1 MFNYFIIRLIKT
13 ITKIT
18 WQILLFGLSKVPLIL
33 YCRPKV
39 VNVSE
44 SKLEIK
50 IKLNRRTKNHLNSM
64 YFGVLSVGADVTGGF
79 LAMKLIQESKSN
91 IALIFKD
98 FHADFLKRAEGV
110 VHFFCEDG
118 IAIQNLV
125 FMAEKSGE
133 RQNLPV
139 NIVAT
144 VPEIS
149 DEPIA
154 KFVLTLSIK
163 KK

>member
-1 MFNYFIIRLIKT
+1 MAGLIKT
-13 ITKIT
+13 ETKIK
-18 WQILLFGLSKVPLIL
+18 WQILLFGLTQVPLIF

-39 VNVSE
+39 VSISV

-64 YFGVLSVGADVTGGF
+64 YFGVLAVGADVTGGF
-79 LAMKLIQESKSN
+79 LAMRYIQASTSK

-98 FHADFLKRAEGV
+98 FKAEFLKRAEGD
-110 VHFFCEDG
+110 VHFVCEDG

-125 FMAEKSGE
+125 REAEETGE

-139 NIVAT
+139 QIIAT
-144 VPEIS
+144 VPKIS
-149 DEPIA
+149 DEPVA
-154 KFVLTLSIK
+154 KFILTLSIK
-163 KK
+163 KKSK

>member
-1 MFNYFIIRLIKT
+1 M
-13 ITKIT
+13 
-18 WQILLFGLSKVPLIL
+18 LLFGLSKVPLIF

-39 VNVSE
+39 VNISE

-79 LAMKLIQESKSN
+79 LAMKLIQESKSK

-98 FHADFLKRAEGV
+98 FHAEFLKRAEGD
-110 VHFFCEDG
+110 VHFVCEDG

-125 FMAEKSGE
+125 NMAEETGE

-139 NIVAT
+139 NIIAT

-149 DEPIA
+149 EEPIA